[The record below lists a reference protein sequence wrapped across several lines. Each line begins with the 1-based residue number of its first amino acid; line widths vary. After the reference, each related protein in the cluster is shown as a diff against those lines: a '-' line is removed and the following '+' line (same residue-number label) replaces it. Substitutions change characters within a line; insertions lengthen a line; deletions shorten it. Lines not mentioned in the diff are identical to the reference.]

1 MRIAFEHNLC
11 SLLERSDRSIKF
23 AVEWRIAVRY
33 EIHTYNECHN
43 KQNQWLATF
52 FCSLSFQKHFVVY
65 FFICSKSLSQKS
77 LFSCFIHCYR
87 KLLFIC
93 FWFIFN
99 NCYYLLFIVL
109 YHLIAFL
116 DCLKHFEW
124 NINRICCHF
133 NIYI

>member
-23 AVEWRIAVRY
+23 AIEWRIAVRY

-52 FCSLSFQKHFVVY
+52 FFALRLFKNILWFTSSFVPNLCHKNL
-65 FFICSKSLSQKS
+65 C
-77 LFSCFIHCYR
+77 SCFKHCYR

-109 YHLIAFL
+109 YHLITFL
-116 DCLKHFEW
+116 DCLKHFER

-133 NIYI
+133 NI